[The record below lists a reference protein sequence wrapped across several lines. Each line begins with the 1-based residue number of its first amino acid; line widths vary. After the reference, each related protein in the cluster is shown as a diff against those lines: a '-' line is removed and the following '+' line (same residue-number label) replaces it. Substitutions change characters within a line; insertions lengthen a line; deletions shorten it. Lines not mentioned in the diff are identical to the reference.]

1 MNSKPFVIAAITGQ
15 FLSLYP
21 LVVLSVGVCVGGWSV
36 LFSILLYIAIA
47 VFYGAGYFCG
57 AFAKSRIFS
66 RKVKPFAVFAS
77 RAAVIVP
84 VLAFVSVCLIFKL
97 STGLYLYTLPAAVI
111 AFFGGYGAFGK
122 GYSDIFSSGWFIL
135 YFLAAVFSAV
145 LLWFTHDEEIYS
157 GGVLRL
163 SVGFGV
169 LVVLSAVLAN
179 QTNIDTL
186 TLQRSKGMSV
196 LPKGLRGYNAALVA
210 VISAVTVG
218 LFLFAKPLA
227 GAVGEVM
234 KALIRFIISL
244 FKNPDDESSNTDD
257 EFLHTSENIE
267 YDIGDNTLFIL
278 IEALFIAALVVLVIK
293 FRRQIWEFIKEL
305 FAPLFREREQPE
317 ALPFADELSDSDAK
331 RSVRSIKRTEKEL
344 LKRYQNET
352 DPALKYRMGYTLFLM
367 KLSGTPFAGVPS
379 DTTTAHLIKGSRAFD
394 GAELPDMVR
403 VYDNIRYGECVPTKE
418 ELSQQEEILNGLRTR
433 KSD

>member
-1 MNSKPFVIAAITGQ
+1 MSVKPFVIAAITGQ

-21 LVVLSVGVCVGGWSV
+21 LVVLCVGVCGGGWSV
-36 LFSILLYIAIA
+36 SFSALIYITIA

-57 AFAKSRIFS
+57 AFAKSRAFS

-77 RAAVIVP
+77 RAAVVVP
-84 VLAFVSVCLIFKL
+84 VLVFVSVCAIFKL
-97 STGLYLYTLPAAVI
+97 SPGLYLYALPASVI

-135 YFLAAVFSAV
+135 YFLTAIFSAV
-145 LLWFTHDEEIYS
+145 LLWFTHDDGIYS

-196 LPKGLRGYNAALVA
+196 LPRGLRGYNAALTGI
-210 VISAVTVG
+210 ISAAAVG

-227 GAVGEVM
+227 GAVGEVL
-234 KALIRFIISL
+234 KALTRFIISL
-244 FKNPDDESSNTDD
+244 FKDPDEESLDTNEDFS
-257 EFLHTSENIE
+257 HTGE
-267 YDIGDNTLFIL
+267 YIQYDNGVNSLFVL
-278 IEALFIAALVVLVIK
+278 VEALVIAALVMLAIR

-305 FAPLFREREQPE
+305 FAPLFREREQPA
-317 ALPFADELSDSDAK
+317 ALPFADEISDSDAK
-331 RSVRSIKRTEKEL
+331 RSVRGRKSAEKEL
-344 LKRYQNET
+344 LKRYRGET
-352 DPALKYRMGYTLFLM
+352 DPALKYRTGYALFLM

-379 DTTTAHLIKGSRAFD
+379 DTTDAHLIKGGRAFE
-394 GAELPDMVR
+394 GAELSDMIR
-403 VYDNIRYGECVPTKE
+403 VYDSIRYGEGVPTKE
-418 ELSQQEEILNGLRTR
+418 ELSRQEEILWGLRTR